1 MLVLARKVGETVKI
15 GDDIYITLLSIK
27 NNQVRLGFKAN
38 KNTPV
43 NRVEV
48 LSRDNPKPNDK

>member
-15 GDDIYITLLSIK
+15 GDDIYVTLLSIK

-38 KNTPV
+38 KSVPV

-48 LSRDNPKPNDK
+48 LKRDRS